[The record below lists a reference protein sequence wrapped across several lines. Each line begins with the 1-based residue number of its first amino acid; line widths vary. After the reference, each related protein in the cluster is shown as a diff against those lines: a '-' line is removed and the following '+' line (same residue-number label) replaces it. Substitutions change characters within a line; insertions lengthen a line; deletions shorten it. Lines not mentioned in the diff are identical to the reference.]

1 MNKHS
6 FREDIMFTK
15 TFSTATKL
23 DKAIVLSVGAMLSF
37 NLFVLTQQQA
47 APALAAT
54 PVAAATAQ
62 A

>member
-1 MNKHS
+1 
-6 FREDIMFTK
+6 MFTK
-15 TFSTATKL
+15 YLSTASNL
-23 DKAIVLSVGAMLSF
+23 DKAIVLSVAAMLSM

-54 PVAAATAQ
+54 PVAPATAQ